1 LERGP
6 IEDVNE
12 YEITTIKIGVISASS
27 EARALE
33 DNVYRLSPNDDL
45 EWRAMANILSS
56 AGVKH
61 ILLVGRQGSWFQYE
75 ANETIKKFESQGG
88 STLLVSNLSFNE
100 SLDAEKTLEEMD
112 EVLSGS
118 LKGVDR
124 GKISVVYYD
133 FPNSWSIAG
142 GDELLRELKDHPR
155 LLNITWFGYS
165 STSNVEKY
173 LRSVEDQVSK
183 IKLIGIGD
191 PSHSLS
197 GEIYEHVNGLWQNW
211 GVNEPTTTDDLSF
224 YDASIYDSLW
234 VACLSAIQAGGTN
247 EKVIKSVLPTV
258 AAEYNG
264 ATGRVYLDENGDR
277 TGLVYAIYGYYKVGN
292 DVGGLVSVRIGYYDD
307 SSGEVTW
314 VEGLFPTVK

>member
-1 LERGP
+1 MIL
-6 IEDVNE
+6 
-12 YEITTIKIGVISASS
+12 ISPSS
-27 EARALE
+27 TSPSYNLN

-88 STLLVSNLSFNE
+88 SSLLVSNLSFNA
-100 SLDAEKTLEEMD
+100 SLSDAKKTLEEMD

-118 LKGVDR
+118 LEGVDR

-142 GDELLRELKDHPR
+142 GDELLMELKDHPR

-165 STSNVEKY
+165 STGNVEKC
-173 LRSVEDQVSK
+173 LGSVEDQVSK
-183 IKLIGIGD
+183 IRLIGIGD
-191 PSHSLS
+191 PSYSLS
-197 GEIYEHVNGLWQNW
+197 GDIYEHVNGLWLNW

-224 YDASIYDSLW
+224 YDANIYDSLW

-247 EKVIKSVLPTV
+247 AKVVNSVLLTV

-277 TGLVYAIYGYYKVGN
+277 TGLVYEIYGYFKMGH
-292 DVGGLVSVRIGYYDD
+292 DVGGLVSVRVGYYDD